1 MSRRDRPPR
10 ARKSRNSQ
18 APQVDGSASVA
29 PTPEA
34 PPEAEPRPSQVPVDE
49 MAALDAGWDELF
61 L

>member
-18 APQVDGSASVA
+18 APQVEDGASVA
-29 PTPEA
+29 P
-34 PPEAEPRPSQVPVDE
+34 PPGATAEAESRPSQAPVDE